1 MKMMKMKMK
10 MKMKV
15 PVMAASWLMLMS
27 SSPSEMCLNAPS
39 VPAVTTLLLLE
50 EVELLEE
57 LDSEEVEGDVGPGGG
72 GHGEGA
78 GGGRGEERG
87 GSSCATDITLQEE
100 THV

>member
-1 MKMMKMKMK
+1 
-10 MKMKV
+10 MKV
-15 PVMAASWLMLMS
+15 PVMAASWLTLMS

-57 LDSEEVEGDVGPGGG
+57 LDSEEAEGDAGGG
-72 GHGEGA
+72 GGDGEGA
-78 GGGRGEERG
+78 GGGRGEKRG

-100 THV
+100 TYV